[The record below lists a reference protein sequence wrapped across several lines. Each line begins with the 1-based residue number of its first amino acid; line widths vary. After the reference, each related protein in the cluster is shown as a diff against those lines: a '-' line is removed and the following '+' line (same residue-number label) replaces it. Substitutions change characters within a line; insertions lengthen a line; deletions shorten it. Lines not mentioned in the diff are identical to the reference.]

1 MQETRRYVHI
11 GYRYCPVP
19 TALRA
24 TSVDGVR
31 GVPTDILVILWSL
44 VAHAG
49 REGMSILDI
58 GIVLC
63 QLPQGLPW

>member
-11 GYRYCPVP
+11 RYRYCPVP
-19 TALRA
+19 TALRV
-24 TSVDGVR
+24 TLVDGVR
-31 GVPTDILVILWSL
+31 GGYSGDPMVLGSSCRK
-44 VAHAG
+44 

-63 QLPQGLPW
+63 

>member
-1 MQETRRYVHI
+1 M
-11 GYRYCPVP
+11 P

-44 VAHAG
+44 VAHVG
-49 REGMSILDI
+49 KEK
-58 GIVLC
+58 VC
-63 QLPQGLPW
+63 PY